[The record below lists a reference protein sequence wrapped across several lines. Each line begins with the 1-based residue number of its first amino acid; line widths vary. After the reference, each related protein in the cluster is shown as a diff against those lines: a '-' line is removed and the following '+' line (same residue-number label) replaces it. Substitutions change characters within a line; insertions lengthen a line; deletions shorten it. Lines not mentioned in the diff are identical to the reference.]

1 MPPKSF
7 FRAWRTAK
15 NTRRICGNG
24 RARWQHEYNSEAGEK
39 SGKIVQVDADAQQQ
53 LMLAANTID
62 LAETDT
68 ILPGMIEVT
77 ITYF

>member
-1 MPPKSF
+1 
-7 FRAWRTAK
+7 
-15 NTRRICGNG
+15 
-24 RARWQHEYNSEAGEK
+24 
-39 SGKIVQVDADAQQQ
+39 VQVDADAQQQ